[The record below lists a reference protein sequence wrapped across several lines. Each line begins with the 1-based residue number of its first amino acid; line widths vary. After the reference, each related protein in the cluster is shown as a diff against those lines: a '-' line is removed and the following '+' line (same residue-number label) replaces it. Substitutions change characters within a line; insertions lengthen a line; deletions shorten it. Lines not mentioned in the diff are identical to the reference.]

1 MSKDLRNDLRP
12 RYSIYPVII
21 KGTDGF
27 EERYYC
33 FQDNNYEGRFDG
45 RALYYNGTQK
55 DFFKIQC
62 AEDAISFVNLL
73 NSKDGEYLSR

>member
-1 MSKDLRNDLRP
+1 MIKDLRDNLRP

-21 KGTDGF
+21 KGIDGS
-27 EERYYC
+27 EQRYYC
-33 FQDNNYEGRFDG
+33 FQDNDYEGSFDG

-73 NSKDGEYLSR
+73 NSKEGRYLSR